1 MFLDRRTVIGR
12 DDLVRTVGFGTLGAG
27 MESMSKASSTA
38 PFSLPEKL
46 EPGLA
51 RVRAYWEGLKRGE
64 ADIPFGDDLN
74 ITAMPDMTGRLM
86 LIEVFD
92 KPVRFRLG
100 MLGEQIEGRKC
111 DDAVGKFLDEIE
123 VHAPLQ
129 YLHSQASA
137 TIESRA
143 PTHYRH
149 GGGRHR
155 MPGSPL
161 DGYARILLPLWGNG
175 RIGMLLGAVAPE

>member
-1 MFLDRRTVIGR
+1 
-12 DDLVRTVGFGTLGAG
+12 
-27 MESMSKASSTA
+27 
-38 PFSLPEKL
+38 
-46 EPGLA
+46 
-51 RVRAYWEGLKRGE
+51 
-64 ADIPFGDDLN
+64 
-74 ITAMPDMTGRLM
+74 
-86 LIEVFD
+86 
-92 KPVRFRLG
+92 

-129 YLHSQASA
+129 YLNSQASA

-143 PTHYRH
+143 PTHYRQ

-155 MPGSPL
+155 KHSSPL

>member
-1 MFLDRRTVIGR
+1 
-12 DDLVRTVGFGTLGAG
+12 
-27 MESMSKASSTA
+27 MSKVPSTA

-51 RVRAYWEGLKRGE
+51 RVRAYWQGLKRGE
-64 ADIPFGDDLN
+64 ADMPFGDDLN
-74 ITAMPDMTGRLM
+74 INAMPDMTGRLM

-92 KPVRFRLG
+92 KPIRFRLG
-100 MLGEQIEGRKC
+100 MLGEQIKGRKS
-111 DDAVGKFLDEIE
+111 DDAAGKFLDEIE
-123 VHAPLQ
+123 AHAPLQ
-129 YLHSQASA
+129 YLNSQASA

-149 GGGRHR
+149 GGGRNDEQ
-155 MPGSPL
+155 GSLPN
-161 DGYARILLPLWGNG
+161 GYARILLPLWGNG

>member
-1 MFLDRRTVIGR
+1 
-12 DDLVRTVGFGTLGAG
+12 
-27 MESMSKASSTA
+27 MSKVPSTA

-51 RVRAYWEGLKRGE
+51 RVRAYWEGLKRGA

-74 ITAMPDMTGRLM
+74 ITAMPDMAGRLM

-111 DDAVGKFLDEIE
+111 DDAVGKFLGEIE

-129 YLHSQASA
+129 YLNSQASA

-155 MPGSPL
+155 RAQVAAGWICPDPPSIVGKRPHRNAARGGRTGMTAPL
-161 DGYARILLPLWGNG
+161 CSGGTT
-175 RIGMLLGAVAPE
+175 PEP

>member
-1 MFLDRRTVIGR
+1 M
-12 DDLVRTVGFGTLGAG
+12 A
-27 MESMSKASSTA
+27 
-38 PFSLPEKL
+38 
-46 EPGLA
+46 
-51 RVRAYWEGLKRGE
+51 
-64 ADIPFGDDLN
+64 
-74 ITAMPDMTGRLM
+74 GRLM

-111 DDAVGKFLDEIE
+111 DDAVGKFLGEIE

-129 YLHSQASA
+129 YLNSQASA

-149 GGGRHR
+149 ASGRHR

>member
-1 MFLDRRTVIGR
+1 
-12 DDLVRTVGFGTLGAG
+12 
-27 MESMSKASSTA
+27 MSKVPSTAPA

-51 RVRAYWEGLKRGE
+51 RVRAYWEGLKRGA

-74 ITAMPDMTGRLM
+74 ITAMPDMAGRLM

-129 YLHSQASA
+129 YLNSQASA

-155 MPGSPL
+155 RDRSPL

>member
-1 MFLDRRTVIGR
+1 LFLDPIDQDWKDNLVSTIGFAR
-12 DDLVRTVGFGTLGAG
+12 LGAG
-27 MESMSKASSTA
+27 MESMSKAPSTA

-51 RVRAYWEGLKRGE
+51 RVRVYWEGLKRGA

-74 ITAMPDMTGRLM
+74 ITAMPDMAGRLM

-129 YLHSQASA
+129 YLNSQASA

-155 MPGSPL
+155 KHSSPP